1 MKVIKNYWKSC
12 LCFLLAF
19 LCIISFIFY
28 TNFLSAIDGGG
39 APKVAPS
46 TKADSSAGGAK
57 GMMDIHGYRL
67 SVIDLDDS
75 GDKHTNDNGWA
86 YVDSSDVLHTNLGI
100 AKIGY
105 ETKNWFYYT
114 FDDVG
119 FNSGGADHHT
129 WLLGDG
135 DLYDVGDN
143 VMSNIKPNE
152 GTDNAEL
159 QSLFD
164 TLGVSDY
171 SSEDAFT
178 ADLDSKIR
186 GIDLNGDT
194 AKVLKRTFGLDEN
207 DERWI
212 VVIECLQAYGFGGG
226 GSDGYRHFIWYGHT
240 GYNCDDGT
248 LGGWYSNSSN
258 RYNDTGWRGAS
269 EEHGVSLIQEY
280 NMWGSTSLD
289 AIDGYVVYGALD
301 GDGGGG
307 NKSLANV
314 SVTYTGEPNT
324 SDASKFT
331 SKGTVGGYID
341 GSLQNW
347 NGSGWSSGFSVNMS
361 TTGSNYT
368 LVYTGTSKLT
378 ANAKTSVNDIITKG
392 NSIGGLNLT
401 WSTQEVNGDIHR
413 GVTSAVSSVG
423 GYKSTQ
429 AIADKLSGIS
439 GITNSSFS
447 DAGFS
452 GQTGTADITSA
463 ANATCVKA
471 ANSYSTDKA
480 ISKKGDFKKGETL
493 GLGTE
498 FIVKGSP
505 VTSNHYV
512 ITVSD
517 TGATVTKADTL
528 SYTTNSVGSVT
539 TQDNAVA
546 VVVAKRTTAN
556 TNADAVKK
564 GLNSSMTPKNVA
576 DTIAN
581 NLKYVEVKDTDASSR
596 NVTVGHDTSNKNN
609 GYVIYEVV
617 SGDANAELAG
627 STKLEDWF
635 LNKYTNNI
643 LETAYKEAN
652 SGKAFHFG
660 INTTHTVWKKNNSD
674 YYTKADCGAKLLVKT
689 NKDYETTYKLEKSGT
704 EATYD
709 ASLKKY
715 YYPAS
720 ASETFN
726 GSDSI
731 YKYPVTINTKTYDDA
746 KNIDYAF
753 NFIRS
758 ATGDIR
764 SLSGITYAKY
774 NDIGDSYDILKMK
787 KAFGVVPSTVKT
799 TAVGKSK
806 VSGTISEVF
815 KFSSIFKRTGNEHG
829 FKDGASAVHG
839 GWANYHT
846 YGTPKKVVDNVT
858 GKIIKVPNACRAM
871 FCLNEP
877 VASKNA
883 GLIFNISSG
892 NKFTYTLTGTAY
904 KYQTAE
910 LSEGKNSLLG
920 DKNTQGVATNA
931 NKPTGATKK
940 NTNEYRY
947 ATVNRNSNVS
957 LSFYPENYMVCKI
970 GGTVFDTS
978 AYKYVTVMSEV
989 KRKAQS
995 SSLYLVKVNT
1005 DIADDSTITGS
1016 TYSDTMQGG
1025 TSSLK
1030 NNDDS
1035 KNKVSIPAGS
1045 DVTVLADP
1053 TNVKIDLF
1061 GYALD
1066 VIDSSKDSTMKTG
1079 SHSSLSY
1086 GSVVK
1091 SGANVASAWGNASDH
1106 ADKLKSNFTTWADN
1120 VMKVENFGADFIL
1133 DVNNNTKGANF
1144 GATIGKVNHTSGA
1157 VEDGVYNIVVENGK
1171 VLESDIMEGG
1181 KVKVSSGAYKQ
1192 LITQLAADY
1201 DCSYDEANAL
1211 FKDSQIYT
1219 AILNAIESSTSSFN
1233 TSGKAS
1239 GVAGSWTSTLGNGT
1253 NWYDEKVRTFV
1264 IRRYTNLGNT
1274 LSDITA
1280 TDKLDY
1286 GLAPTGDA
1294 SGKENAS
1301 AGITYDAKWSLSLFF
1316 NPAKKADLDKLIFGD
1331 GTYFDP
1337 STNTDVTGANNAY
1350 TVLLNRT
1357 PVKNA
1362 DFWIPASSTSNFGF

>member
-19 LCIISFIFY
+19 LCIISSIFY
-28 TNFLSAIDGGG
+28 TNFLNASVGGGEASVPPDLNTGSSEGANVGVLSSQTTFYRITAAVVDQNNNYIYSDNGDGSMSTLTSAHSQVDPDGTYTFSGSHPWIYVASDQVAFKSGGRTCWYYSEVTNSTYAVHVSDGGD
-39 APKVAPS
+39 
-46 TKADSSAGGAK
+46 T
-57 GMMDIHGYRL
+57 
-67 SVIDLDDS
+67 
-75 GDKHTNDNGWA
+75 
-86 YVDSSDVLHTNLGI
+86 
-100 AKIGY
+100 
-105 ETKNWFYYT
+105 
-114 FDDVG
+114 
-119 FNSGGADHHT
+119 
-129 WLLGDG
+129 DG
-135 DLYDVGDN
+135 DW
-143 VMSNIKPNE
+143 
-152 GTDNAEL
+152 GTL
-159 QSLFD
+159 KSI
-164 TLGVSDY
+164 LGVSDVDADAGNLNTAFKALSGDSEKQAAALFGIDADATPNY
-171 SSEDAFT
+171 IFIVEQLRSYGTAKTDAGYHIVMASHFDDIKVLLGLTSS
-178 ADLDSKIR
+178 SKIDSMFD
-186 GIDLNGDT
+186 GYSAYQTDPI
-194 AKVLKRTFGLDEN
+194 
-207 DERWI
+207 
-212 VVIECLQAYGFGGG
+212 YGF
-226 GSDGYRHFIWYGHT
+226 SSVADSVNDFFI
-240 GYNCDDGT
+240 
-248 LGGWYSNSSN
+248 YSNHPVEKS
-258 RYNDTGWRGAS
+258 
-269 EEHGVSLIQEY
+269 
-280 NMWGSTSLD
+280 
-289 AIDGYVVYGALD
+289 
-301 GDGGGG
+301 G
-307 NKSLANV
+307 NKALANV

-324 SDASKFT
+324 SDASKFM

-368 LVYTGTSKLT
+368 LAYTGISKLT
-378 ANAKTSVNDIITKG
+378 ADEKTSVNDIINTG
-392 NSIGGLNLT
+392 NAIGGMDLT
-401 WSTQEVNGDIHR
+401 WSTYEVNGDIHR

-429 AIADKLSGIS
+429 AIADKLSDIS

-452 GQTGTADITSA
+452 GQTGTVDITSA
-463 ANATCVKA
+463 AKDTCVKA

-480 ISKKGDFKKGETL
+480 INKSGEFKKGETL

-556 TNADAVKK
+556 TNANVVKN
-564 GLNSSMTPKNVA
+564 GLNSSMTPQNVV

-581 NLKYVEVKDTDASSR
+581 NLQYVEVKDTDASSR
-596 NVTVGHDTSNKNN
+596 NVTVGHDTSNKND

-617 SGDANAELAG
+617 SGDTNAELAG

-660 INTTHTVWKKNNSD
+660 INTTHTVWKDES

-704 EATYD
+704 ETIYD

-720 ASETFN
+720 ASTTFN

-731 YKYPVTINTKTYDDA
+731 YKYPVTINTKTYSGA

-758 ATGDIR
+758 ATGDVR
-764 SLSGITYAKY
+764 SISGITYAKY
-774 NDIGDSYDILKMK
+774 TDIGDSSDILKMK
-787 KAFGVVPSTVKT
+787 DAFGVVPSTVKT

-806 VSGTISEVF
+806 VSGTLSEVF
-815 KFSSIFKRTGNEHG
+815 KFSSIFKRTGSENG
-829 FKDGASAVHG
+829 YKDGASAVHG

-846 YGTPKKVVDNVT
+846 YGTPQEVVDNVT
-858 GKIIKVPNACRAM
+858 GEIIKVPNVCRAIYY
-871 FCLNEP
+871 LNEP

-920 DKNTQGVATNA
+920 DKDVRGLVTNA

-1005 DIADDSTITGS
+1005 DVEDDSTITGS

-1025 TSSLK
+1025 TSSLG
-1030 NNDDS
+1030 S
-1035 KNKVSIPAGS
+1035 NKVSIPAGS

-1091 SGANVASAWGNASDH
+1091 SGANVANAWGNASDH

-1120 VMKVENFGADFIL
+1120 VMKVENFGADFVL
-1133 DVNNNTKGANF
+1133 DVNNDTKGTNF
-1144 GATIGKVNHTSGA
+1144 SATIGKVNHTSGA
-1157 VEDGVYNIVVENGK
+1157 VEDGVYNISVMNGK
-1171 VLESDIMEGG
+1171 VLESDVMEGD

-1233 TSGKAS
+1233 TSGKTS
-1239 GVAGSWTSTLGNGT
+1239 GVAESWTSTLGNGT
-1253 NWYDEKVRTFV
+1253 NWYDERVRTFV

-1286 GLAPTGDA
+1286 SLAPTGDS

-1301 AGITYDAKWSLSLFF
+1301 AGTAYDAKWSLNLFF
-1316 NPAKKADLDKLIFGD
+1316 NSAKKSDLDKLIFEN

-1337 STNTDVTGANNAY
+1337 STSTDVTGANNAY
-1350 TVLLNRT
+1350 TVLINKT

-1362 DFWIPASSTSNFGF
+1362 DFLIPASSTSNFGF

>member
-19 LCIISFIFY
+19 LCIISSIFY
-28 TNFLSAIDGGG
+28 TNFLNAVPGGG
-39 APKVAPS
+39 PSVVLPSYAGSGTGADYGRLDRYGFRILAFNLPEIGSDELQGYNDYGNWISLSDDGTFSTMAGTNKLYYGSADWLYFTNTKVFDETTTVFNTGTGDYMSGVTAETYS
-46 TKADSSAGGAK
+46 TWDEHTTGKMQS
-57 GMMDIHGYRL
+57 L
-67 SVIDLDDS
+67 IDLLGIS
-75 GDKHTNDNGWA
+75 PSSNLQTFQNDLDLALVNMDA
-86 YVDSSDVLHTNLGI
+86 KSDVGKQVLSLLGV
-100 AKIGY
+100 
-105 ETKNWFYYT
+105 
-114 FDDVG
+114 DDTSDDARYLIVMESLEAYG
-119 FNSGGADHHT
+119 AGKTSGGAYKYI
-129 WLLGDG
+129 W
-135 DLYDVGDN
+135 
-143 VMSNIKPNE
+143 
-152 GTDNAEL
+152 
-159 QSLFD
+159 
-164 TLGVSDY
+164 VSDQ
-171 SSEDAFT
+171 SWAVDKCNTFT
-178 ADLDSKIR
+178 H
-186 GIDLNGDT
+186 
-194 AKVLKRTFGLDEN
+194 VF
-207 DERWI
+207 
-212 VVIECLQAYGFGGG
+212 
-226 GSDGYRHFIWYGHT
+226 
-240 GYNCDDGT
+240 DDGLKAPLLSQT
-248 LGGWYSNSSN
+248 RALGFANLG
-258 RYNDTGWRGAS
+258 TA
-269 EEHGVSLIQEY
+269 VQ
-280 NMWGSTSLD
+280 
-289 AIDGYVVYGALD
+289 GYVLYGEKD
-301 GDGGGG
+301 RIIDGG

-368 LVYTGTSKLT
+368 LAYTGISKLT
-378 ANAKTSVNDIITKG
+378 ADEKTSVNDIINTG
-392 NSIGGLNLT
+392 NAIGGMDLT
-401 WSTQEVNGDIHR
+401 WSTYEVNGDIHR

-429 AIADKLSGIS
+429 AIADKLSNIK
-439 GITNSSFS
+439 GITNSDFS
-447 DAGFS
+447 NAGFS
-452 GQTGTADITSA
+452 GQTGTVDITSA
-463 ANATCVKA
+463 AKATCVKA

-480 ISKKGDFKKGETL
+480 INKSGEFKKGETL

-512 ITVSD
+512 ITVNG

-556 TNADAVKK
+556 TNANVVKN
-564 GLNSSMTPKNVA
+564 GLNSSMTPQNVV

-581 NLKYVEVKDTDASSR
+581 NLQYVEVKDTDASSR
-596 NVTVGHDTSNKNN
+596 NVTVGHDTSNKND

-617 SGDANAELAG
+617 SGDTNAELAG

-652 SGKAFHFG
+652 SGKVFHFG
-660 INTTHTVWKKNNSD
+660 INTTHTVWKDESF
-674 YYTKADCGAKLLVKT
+674 YTKADCGAKLLVKT

-704 EATYD
+704 EAIYD

-720 ASETFN
+720 ASTTFN

-731 YKYPVTINTKTYDDA
+731 YKYPVTINTKSYSGA

-753 NFIRS
+753 NFVRS
-758 ATGDIR
+758 ATGDVR
-764 SLSGITYAKY
+764 SISGITYSNY
-774 NDIGDSYDILKMK
+774 NEIGDTSDILKLK
-787 KAFGVVPSTVKT
+787 SNFGVVPSTVKT

-815 KFSSIFKRTGNEHG
+815 KFSSIFKRTGSENG
-829 FKDGASAVHG
+829 YKDGVSAVHG

-846 YGTPKKVVDNVT
+846 YGTPQEVVDNVT
-858 GKIIKVPNACRAM
+858 GEIIKVPNACRAIYY
-871 FCLNEP
+871 LNEP

-920 DKNTQGVATNA
+920 DKDVRGLATNA

-1106 ADKLKSNFTTWADN
+1106 ADKLKSNFITWADN
-1120 VMKVENFGADFIL
+1120 IMKVENFGADFTL

-1157 VEDGVYNIVVENGK
+1157 VEDGVYNISVMNGK
-1171 VLESDIMEGG
+1171 VLESDVMEGD

-1233 TSGKAS
+1233 TSGKTS
-1239 GVAGSWTSTLGNGT
+1239 GVAESWTSTLGNGT
-1253 NWYDEKVRTFV
+1253 NWYDERVRTFV

-1316 NPAKKADLDKLIFGD
+1316 NPAKKVDLDKLIFGD

-1350 TVLLNRT
+1350 TVLINKT

>member
-19 LCIISFIFY
+19 FCILNSVFY
-28 TNFLSAIDGGG
+28 TAFLSAIDGGG

-46 TKADSSAGGAK
+46 TKTTSYAGGTK
-57 GMMDIHGYRL
+57 GVTNIHGYRL
-67 SVIDLDDS
+67 SVIDLDDNGNQYS
-75 GDKHTNDNGWA
+75 NDNGWA
-86 YVDSSDVLHTNLGI
+86 YVDSSGVLHTNLGI
-100 AKIGY
+100 SKTGY

-114 FDDVG
+114 FDVNG

-143 VMSNIKPNE
+143 VMSNIKPNV

-159 QSLFD
+159 QSLFN
-164 TLGVSDY
+164 TLGVSNY
-171 SSEDAFT
+171 SSEAAFT

-194 AKVLKRTFGLDEN
+194 AKALKRTFGIAEN

-212 VVIECLQAYGFGGG
+212 VVIECLQAYGYGGG
-226 GSDGYRHFIWYGHT
+226 GSGGFRHFIWYGHT
-240 GYNCDDGT
+240 GYNCDNGT
-248 LGGWYSNSSN
+248 LGGWYSKTSNVYNS
-258 RYNDTGWRGAS
+258 TGWRGAS
-269 EEHGVSLIQEY
+269 KEHGVSLIQEY
-280 NMWGSTSLD
+280 NMWDSTSLD
-289 AIDGYVVYGALD
+289 AIDGYVVYGALA
-301 GDGGGG
+301 GDGG

-314 SVTYTGEPNT
+314 AVTYTGEPNT
-324 SDASKFT
+324 SDANKFE

-347 NGSGWSSGFSVNMS
+347 NGSGWSSGFSVNMT

-368 LVYTGTSKLT
+368 LAYTGISKLT
-378 ANAKTSVNDIITKG
+378 ADEKTSVNDIINKG

-401 WSTQEVNGDIHR
+401 WSTYEVNGDIHK

-429 AIADKLSGIS
+429 AIADKLSDIS

-452 GQTGTADITSA
+452 GQTGTVDITSA
-463 ANATCVKA
+463 AKDTCVKA

-480 ISKKGDFKKGETL
+480 INKSGEFKKGETL

-505 VTSNHYV
+505 VTSNHYI
-512 ITVSD
+512 ITVND
-517 TGATVTKADTL
+517 IGATVTKADTL

-556 TNADAVKK
+556 TNANVVKN
-564 GLNSSMTPKNVA
+564 GLNSSMTPQNVV

-581 NLKYVEVKDTDASSR
+581 NLQYVEVKDTDASSR
-596 NVTVGHDTSNKNN
+596 NVTVGHDTSNKND

-617 SGDANAELAG
+617 SGDTNAELAG

-660 INTTHTVWKKNNSD
+660 INTTHTVWKDESC
-674 YYTKADCGAKLLVKT
+674 YTKADCEAKLLVKT

-704 EATYD
+704 EAIYD

-720 ASETFN
+720 ASKTFN

-731 YKYPVTINTKTYDDA
+731 YKYPVTINTKTYSDA

-758 ATGDIR
+758 ATGDVR
-764 SLSGITYAKY
+764 SISGITYAKY
-774 NDIGDSYDILKMK
+774 TDIGDSSDILKMK
-787 KAFGVVPSTVKT
+787 DAFGVVPSTVKT

-806 VSGTISEVF
+806 VSGTLSEVF
-815 KFSSIFKRTGNEHG
+815 KFSSIFKRTGNEYG
-829 FKDGASAVHG
+829 FKDGTSAVHG

-846 YGTPKKVVDNVT
+846 YGTPQEVVDNVT
-858 GKIIKVPNACRAM
+858 GEIIKVPNACRAIYY
-871 FCLNEP
+871 LNEP

-920 DKNTQGVATNA
+920 DKDVRGLATNA

-1005 DIADDSTITGS
+1005 DVEDDSTITGS

-1025 TSSLK
+1025 TSSLG
-1030 NNDDS
+1030 S
-1035 KNKVSIPAGS
+1035 NKVSIPAGS
-1045 DVTVLADP
+1045 DVTVLADS

-1091 SGANVASAWGNASDH
+1091 SGANVANAWGNTSDH

-1120 VMKVENFGADFIL
+1120 VMKVENFGADFVL
-1133 DVNNNTKGANF
+1133 DVNNDTKGTNF
-1144 GATIGKVNHTSGA
+1144 SATIGKVNHTSGA
-1157 VEDGVYNIVVENGK
+1157 VEDGVYNISVMNGK
-1171 VLESDIMEGG
+1171 VLESDVMEGD

-1233 TSGKAS
+1233 TSGKTS
-1239 GVAGSWTSTLGNGT
+1239 GVAESWTSTLGNGT
-1253 NWYDEKVRTFV
+1253 NWYDERVRTFV

-1286 GLAPTGDA
+1286 SLAPTGDD

-1301 AGITYDAKWSLSLFF
+1301 AGTTYDAKWSLNLFF
-1316 NPAKKADLDKLIFGD
+1316 NSAKKSDLDKLIFEN

-1337 STNTDVTGANNAY
+1337 STSTDVTGANNAY
-1350 TVLLNRT
+1350 TVLINKT

>member
-19 LCIISFIFY
+19 LCIISSIFY
-28 TNFLSAIDGGG
+28 TNFLNATVGGGTASVPTGLHTGSGEGANTGVLTDQTTFYRITAAVVDQSNNYIYSDNGDGSMSTLSSAHNQVDPDGTYTFSGSHPWIYVASDQVAFKSGGRTCWYYSEVTNSTYAVHVSDGGD
-39 APKVAPS
+39 
-46 TKADSSAGGAK
+46 T
-57 GMMDIHGYRL
+57 
-67 SVIDLDDS
+67 
-75 GDKHTNDNGWA
+75 
-86 YVDSSDVLHTNLGI
+86 
-100 AKIGY
+100 
-105 ETKNWFYYT
+105 
-114 FDDVG
+114 
-119 FNSGGADHHT
+119 
-129 WLLGDG
+129 DG
-135 DLYDVGDN
+135 DW
-143 VMSNIKPNE
+143 
-152 GTDNAEL
+152 GTL
-159 QSLFD
+159 KSI
-164 TLGVSDY
+164 LGVSDVDADAGNLNTAFKALSGDSEKQVAALFGIDVDATPNY
-171 SSEDAFT
+171 IFIVEQLRSYGTEKTEAGYHSVMVSHFDDIKVLLGLTSS
-178 ADLDSKIR
+178 SKI
-186 GIDLNGDT
+186 DSM
-194 AKVLKRTFGLDEN
+194 FDEYSAYQT
-207 DERWI
+207 DPI
-212 VVIECLQAYGFGGG
+212 YGFSSVAGIVN
-226 GSDGYRHFIWYGHT
+226 DFFI
-240 GYNCDDGT
+240 
-248 LGGWYSNSSN
+248 YSNHPVDVES
-258 RYNDTGWRGAS
+258 
-269 EEHGVSLIQEY
+269 
-280 NMWGSTSLD
+280 
-289 AIDGYVVYGALD
+289 
-301 GDGGGG
+301 G

-341 GSLQNW
+341 DSLQNW
-347 NGSGWSSGFSVNMS
+347 NGSDWSSGFSVNMS

-368 LVYTGTSKLT
+368 LVYSGTSKLT
-378 ANAKTSVNDIITKG
+378 ADEKTSVNDIINKG

-401 WSTQEVNGDIHR
+401 WSTYEVNGDIHK
-413 GVTSAVSSVG
+413 GVTTTVNTVD

-447 DAGFS
+447 GAGFS
-452 GQTGTADITSA
+452 GQTGTTDITSA
-463 ANATCVKA
+463 AKATCTKA
-471 ANSYSTDKA
+471 ANAYSTDKA
-480 ISKKGDFKKGETL
+480 ISKKGDFKKGEAL

-498 FIVKGSP
+498 FIIKGSP
-505 VTSNHYV
+505 VISNHYI
-512 ITVSD
+512 ITVNNN
-517 TGATVTKADTL
+517 GASVTKSEDL
-528 SYTTNSVGSVT
+528 NYTTNSVGSVT

-546 VVVAKRTTAN
+546 VVVAKRNTAN
-556 TNADAVKK
+556 TNANAVKN
-564 GLNSSMTPKNVA
+564 GLNSSMTPQNVV
-576 DTIAN
+576 DTLTG
-581 NLKYVEVKDTDASSR
+581 NLSNVEVKETDASSR
-596 NVTVGHDTSNKNN
+596 NVTLGHDTSNNN
-609 GYVIYEVV
+609 EGYVVYEVV
-617 SGDANAELAG
+617 SGDTPDLTGTTE
-627 STKLEDWF
+627 LEDWF

-643 LETAYKEAN
+643 LETAYKKAH
-652 SGKAFHFG
+652 SGSAFHFG
-660 INTTHTVWKKNNSD
+660 INTTHTVWKDSSC
-674 YYTKADCGAKLLVKT
+674 YAKADCGANLLVRT
-689 NKDYETTYKLEKSGT
+689 NKDYETTYKLDTSGT
-704 EATYD
+704 EIDYD
-709 ASLKKY
+709 ASMKKY

-720 ASETFN
+720 ASTTFN
-726 GSDSI
+726 GTDSI
-731 YKYPVTINTKTYDDA
+731 YKYPVTINTKTYDGA
-746 KNIDYAF
+746 RNIDYAF

-758 ATGDIR
+758 ATGDVR
-764 SLSGITYAKY
+764 SISGITYARY
-774 NDIGDSYDILKMK
+774 TDIGDSSDILKMK
-787 KAFGVVPSTVKT
+787 DAFGVVPSTVKT

-806 VSGTISEVF
+806 VSGTLSEVF
-815 KFSSIFKRTGNEHG
+815 KFSSIFKRTGTEHG

-846 YGTPKKVVDNVT
+846 YGTPQEVKDNVT
-858 GKIIKVPNACRAM
+858 GEVTKVPNVCRAM
-871 FCLNEP
+871 YYLNEP
-877 VASKNA
+877 VANINT

-892 NKFTYTLTGTAY
+892 NKFTYTLTGIAY

-910 LSEGKNSLLG
+910 LAEGKNSLLG
-920 DKNTQGVATNA
+920 DKDVHGVATSA

-940 NTNEYRY
+940 DTNEYRY

-1025 TSSLK
+1025 TSSLG
-1030 NNDDS
+1030 N
-1035 KNKVSIPAGS
+1035 NKVSIPAGS

-1066 VIDSSKDSTMKTG
+1066 LIDGSKDSAMKTG

-1091 SGANVASAWGNASDH
+1091 SGTNVASVWGNADDH

-1120 VMKVENFGADFIL
+1120 VMKVENFGADFVL

-1144 GATIGKVNHTSGA
+1144 SATIGKVNHTSGA
-1157 VEDGVYNIVVENGK
+1157 VEDGVYNISVMNGK
-1171 VLESDIMEGG
+1171 VLESDVMEGD

-1211 FKDSQIYT
+1211 FKDSKIYT
-1219 AILNAIESSTSSFN
+1219 AILSAIESSTSSFN
-1233 TSGKAS
+1233 TSGKTS
-1239 GVAGSWTSTLGNGT
+1239 GVAESWTSTLGNGT
-1253 NWYDEKVRTFV
+1253 NWYDERVRTFV

-1286 GLAPTGDA
+1286 SLAPTGDA

-1301 AGITYDAKWSLSLFF
+1301 AGTTYDAKWSLNLFF
-1316 NPAKKADLDKLIFGD
+1316 NSAKKSDLDKLIFEN

-1350 TVLLNRT
+1350 TVLINKT

-1362 DFWIPASSTSNFGF
+1362 DFLIPASSTSNFGF

>member
-19 LCIISFIFY
+19 LCIISSIFY
-28 TNFLSAIDGGG
+28 TNFLNAAVGGGIASVPAGLHLGSGEGANTGVLTNQTTFYRITAAVVDQSDNYIYSDNGDGSMSTLSSAHNQVDPDGTYTFSGSHPWIYVASDQFAFKSGGRTCWYYSEVTNKTYAVHVSDGGD
-39 APKVAPS
+39 
-46 TKADSSAGGAK
+46 T
-57 GMMDIHGYRL
+57 
-67 SVIDLDDS
+67 
-75 GDKHTNDNGWA
+75 
-86 YVDSSDVLHTNLGI
+86 
-100 AKIGY
+100 
-105 ETKNWFYYT
+105 
-114 FDDVG
+114 
-119 FNSGGADHHT
+119 
-129 WLLGDG
+129 DG
-135 DLYDVGDN
+135 DW
-143 VMSNIKPNE
+143 
-152 GTDNAEL
+152 GTL
-159 QSLFD
+159 KRI
-164 TLGVSDY
+164 LGVSDVDADARNLNTAFKALSGDSEKKVAALFGIDADTTPNY
-171 SSEDAFT
+171 IFIVEQLRSYGTEKTAAGYHSIMVSHLDDIKVLLGLKSS
-178 ADLDSKIR
+178 SKIDSMFDKYKAYQTDP
-186 GIDLNGDT
+186 I
-194 AKVLKRTFGLDEN
+194 
-207 DERWI
+207 
-212 VVIECLQAYGFGGG
+212 YGF
-226 GSDGYRHFIWYGHT
+226 SSVASRVNDFFI
-240 GYNCDDGT
+240 
-248 LGGWYSNSSN
+248 YSNHPVKS
-258 RYNDTGWRGAS
+258 
-269 EEHGVSLIQEY
+269 
-280 NMWGSTSLD
+280 
-289 AIDGYVVYGALD
+289 
-301 GDGGGG
+301 G

-331 SKGTVGGYID
+331 SKGTVGGYIG

-368 LVYTGTSKLT
+368 LVYSGTSKLT
-378 ANAKTSVNDIITKG
+378 ADKKTSVNDIINKG

-401 WSTQEVNGDIHR
+401 WSTYEVNGDIHK
-413 GVTSAVSSVG
+413 GVTTTVNTVNGYSS
-423 GYKSTQ
+423 TR
-429 AIADKLSGIS
+429 AIADKLSDIS

-447 DAGFS
+447 GAGFS
-452 GQTGTADITSA
+452 GQIGTVDITNA
-463 ANATCVKA
+463 ARATCIKA

-480 ISKKGDFKKGETL
+480 INKSGMFKKGETL

-498 FIVKGSP
+498 FIIKGSP

-517 TGATVTKADTL
+517 TGATVTKSDTL

-556 TNADAVKK
+556 TNANAVKN
-564 GLNSSMTPKNVA
+564 GLNSSMTPQNVV
-576 DTIAN
+576 DTLTG
-581 NLKYVEVKDTDASSR
+581 NLSNVEVKETDASSR
-596 NVTVGHDTSNKNN
+596 NVTLGHDTSNNN
-609 GYVIYEVV
+609 EGYVVYEVV
-617 SGDANAELAG
+617 SGVSPETTDLTGTTE
-627 STKLEDWF
+627 LEDWF

-643 LETAYKEAN
+643 LETAYKKAH
-652 SGKAFHFG
+652 SGSAFHFG
-660 INTTHTVWKKNNSD
+660 INTTHTVWKDSSC
-674 YYTKADCGAKLLVKT
+674 YAKADCGANLLVRT
-689 NKDYETTYKLEKSGT
+689 NKDYDTTYKLDASGT
-704 EATYD
+704 EIDYD
-709 ASLKKY
+709 ASMKKY

-720 ASETFN
+720 ASTTFN
-726 GSDSI
+726 GTDSI
-731 YKYPVTINTKTYDDA
+731 YKYPVTINTKTYDGA
-746 KNIDYAF
+746 RNIDYAF

-758 ATGDIR
+758 ATGDVR
-764 SLSGITYAKY
+764 SISGITYARY
-774 NDIGDSYDILKMK
+774 TDIGDSSDILKMK
-787 KAFGVVPSTVKT
+787 DAFGVVPSTVKT

-806 VSGTISEVF
+806 VSGTLSEVF
-815 KFSSIFKRTGNEHG
+815 KFSSIFKRTGTEHG

-839 GWANYHT
+839 GLANYHT
-846 YGTPKKVVDNVT
+846 YGTPQEVKDDVT
-858 GKIIKVPNACRAM
+858 GEVTKVPNVCRAM
-871 FCLNEP
+871 YYLNEP
-877 VASKNA
+877 VENINT

-892 NKFTYTLTGTAY
+892 NKFTYTLTGIAY

-910 LSEGKNSLLG
+910 LAEGKNSLLG
-920 DKNTQGVATNA
+920 DKDVHVVATNA

-940 NTNEYRY
+940 DTNEYRY

-957 LSFYPENYMVCKI
+957 LNFYPENYMVCKI

-1025 TSSLK
+1025 TSSLG
-1030 NNDDS
+1030 S
-1035 KNKVSIPAGS
+1035 NKVSIPAGS

-1066 VIDSSKDSTMKTG
+1066 MIDSSKDSTMKTG

-1086 GSVVK
+1086 DSVVK
-1091 SGANVASAWGNASDH
+1091 SGTNVASAWGNAGDH

-1120 VMKVENFGADFIL
+1120 VMKVENFGADFVL

-1144 GATIGKVNHTSGA
+1144 SATIGKVNHTSGA
-1157 VEDGVYNIVVENGK
+1157 VEDGVYNIVVENGAI
-1171 VLESDIMEGG
+1171 VESAR
-1181 KVKVSSGAYKQ
+1181 AYQ
-1192 LITQLAADY
+1192 NMITQIAADY

-1219 AILNAIESSTSSFN
+1219 SILNAIESSTSSFN
-1233 TSGKAS
+1233 TSGKAT
-1239 GVAGSWTSTLGNGT
+1239 GVAESWTSTLGNGN

-1286 GLAPTGDA
+1286 SLAPTGSD

-1301 AGITYDAKWSLSLFF
+1301 AGTTYDAKWSLNIFF
-1316 NPAKKADLDKLIFGD
+1316 NSAKKSDLDKLIFEN

-1350 TVLLNRT
+1350 TVLINKT

-1362 DFWIPASSTSNFGF
+1362 DFLIPASSTSNFGF